1 MRRVM
6 PATDSASAVFCIRF
20 YSARRQR
27 ITHSL
32 LVVFIKNMVP
42 HLISVMTPCQ
52 SFNLMLTLFPVFQ
65 RFLPRLPFLSLCFLC
80 LPFLFLP
87 LTTNLKRV

>member
-20 YSARRQR
+20 YSAKRRR

-42 HLISVMTPCQ
+42 HLISVMTPC
-52 SFNLMLTLFPVFQ
+52 
-65 RFLPRLPFLSLCFLC
+65 
-80 LPFLFLP
+80 
-87 LTTNLKRV
+87 